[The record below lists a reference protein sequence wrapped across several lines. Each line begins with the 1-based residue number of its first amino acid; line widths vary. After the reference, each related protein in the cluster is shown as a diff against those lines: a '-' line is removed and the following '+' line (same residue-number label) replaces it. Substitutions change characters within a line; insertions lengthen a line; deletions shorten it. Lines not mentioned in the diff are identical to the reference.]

1 MTTTIEVDSSL
12 LEKPTKA
19 DHLNFLPCDVAED
32 VPNLPVEARF
42 TSFTVNQGN
51 GKLTNQLRGRPLD
64 GAVTPLPDGYTGVV
78 VEGRQGLLADQDKTL
93 RATAS
98 FSAFTMW
105 NYDKKLSEDD
115 AWSKAAKWTEVA
127 AALHGN

>member
-1 MTTTIEVDSSL
+1 MTLNCVLLSPLISTRKGIGSAFQIIMTTTIEVDSSL

-42 TSFTVNQGN
+42 TSFTVNQGD

-93 RATAS
+93 RCS
-98 FSAFTMW
+98 FREFCYFFM
-105 NYDKKLSEDD
+105 K
-115 AWSKAAKWTEVA
+115 
-127 AALHGN
+127 

>member
-19 DHLNFLPCDVAED
+19 DQLNFLPCDVAED

-42 TSFTVNQGN
+42 TSFSVDQGD

-93 RATAS
+93 RCS
-98 FSAFTMW
+98 FRDLQFFHEIIT
-105 NYDKKLSEDD
+105 
-115 AWSKAAKWTEVA
+115 
-127 AALHGN
+127 

>member
-12 LEKPTKA
+12 LEMPTKA
-19 DHLNFLPCDVAED
+19 DQLNFLPCDVAED

-42 TSFTVNQGN
+42 TSFTVNQGD